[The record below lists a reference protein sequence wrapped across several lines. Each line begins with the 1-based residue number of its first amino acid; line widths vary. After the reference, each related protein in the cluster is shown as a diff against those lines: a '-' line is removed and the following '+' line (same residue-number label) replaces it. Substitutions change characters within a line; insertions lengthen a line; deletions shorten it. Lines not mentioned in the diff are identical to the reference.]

1 MKNNQTPEEIAE
13 LENRS
18 AEIMAKALKGRK
30 VIQEDIEPCELSFS
44 QEQDKFLESDFRHY
58 NS

>member
-1 MKNNQTPEEIAE
+1 MFLLKSPQEIAE

-44 QEQDKFLESDFRHY
+44 EQNDLDLIEDFKHY
-58 NS
+58 NY

>member
-1 MKNNQTPEEIAE
+1 MFLFKTPQEIAE

-44 QEQDKFLESDFRHY
+44 QEQDKDLESDFRHY